1 MSKSAGFN
9 ESYRLSLDLLD
20 VVDVVGVEMVEAG
33 EMASTSSFT
42 SAVEVLLVLVG
53 GLLVLMAKGLGVR
66 RAVSL
71 SLDGGGDEAGFAF
84 DCAAAR

>member
-42 SAVEVLLVLVG
+42 SAVEVLLVG